1 MCFHGPCGR
10 HQYDFTQPRFLLG
23 FQTKLDQVAEFAEV
37 ATEESTVK
45 VFLYRI
51 LLHPTAP
58 SSTELDNRLF
68 DDSLA
73 NSASFVRY
81 SEGICI
87 FDAPAERGSL
97 ARADQLRRRPPNIV
111 CLRLAAP
118 YGTKHTI
125 ILQASLFSS

>member
-1 MCFHGPCGR
+1 MFQAAIWTAELDSSKACYLKTAMCFHGPCGR

-23 FQTKLDQVAEFAEV
+23 IQTKPDQVAEFAEV

-58 SSTELDNRLF
+58 SSTELDNRLL

-73 NSASFVRY
+73 NSA
-81 SEGICI
+81 
-87 FDAPAERGSL
+87 
-97 ARADQLRRRPPNIV
+97 
-111 CLRLAAP
+111 
-118 YGTKHTI
+118 T
-125 ILQASLFSS
+125 